1 MPIKWKKSSRF
12 SPDLVLK
19 KIDNVRTVGADGSTS
34 FSGMEIDDYLP
45 TLESLL
51 EFPAVT
57 DGLDKSILVWK
68 AVAKADAPLTP
79 DTFIKTINKQLSG
92 LLAVKDEIYV
102 LLTEVSINPLEIPKS
117 VKINNAEIKFWK
129 NEFPSRYRNSRQKLL
144 AKHEVSVDSTPLS
157 YCKVTV
163 AVRAKSPSSAFH
175 KAMIALDVQRAL
187 WCLMANSVM
196 QITFGHSSNKPIN
209 TVRLGSRHTL
219 HTLDGDKAIDQIWYE
234 PNFKEASVVQLKQPK
249 IVSKN
254 SKHAVR
260 RMLSCSYGELLQS
273 SLIRYVRALDE
284 NEANTAFLRLW
295 GALESLTTPCVA
307 NYDSLVKRCSFIYA
321 ESAYHR
327 QVLEHLREYR
337 NASVHAGEESNKAR
351 THCFQLQRY
360 YRDLYW
366 FHIRNFDFFKSIDE
380 ANSFLD
386 SSEDKAILIRQMEII
401 KKALKFKSS

>member
-12 SPDLVLK
+12 SPNLVLN
-19 KIDNVRTVGADGSTS
+19 KIGSVRTIGPDGGAS
-34 FSGMEIDDYLP
+34 FSGFEIDDYLP

-51 EFPAVT
+51 EFPAVA

-68 AVAKADAPLTP
+68 AVAKADDQLAPE
-79 DTFIKTINKQLSG
+79 TFLKTINKQLSA
-92 LLAVKDEIYV
+92 LLDVKDEIYV
-102 LLTEVSINPLEIPKS
+102 LLTEISISYLEIPKS
-117 VKINNAEIKFWK
+117 VKINNAEIKFWE
-129 NEFPSRYRNSRQKLL
+129 NEFPARYRNARENLL
-144 AKHEVSVDSTPLS
+144 SEHKVSVEPTPLS

-163 AVRAKSPSSAFH
+163 TVRAKSPSSAFH
-175 KAMIALDVQRAL
+175 KAMSALDVQRAL
-187 WCLMANSVM
+187 WCLMANSTM
-196 QITFGHSSNKPIN
+196 QITFGGSSNKPVN

-219 HTLDGDKAIDQIWYE
+219 HTFDGDKAIDQIWYE
-234 PNFKEASVVQLKQPK
+234 PNFKEASVVQLKQPE
-249 IVSKN
+249 IVLKN
-254 SKHAVR
+254 SKHAIR
-260 RMLSCSYGELLQS
+260 RMLSCSYGGLLQS

-284 NEANTAFLRLW
+284 SEANTAFLRLW
-295 GALESLTTPCVA
+295 GALESLTTPGVA

-360 YRDLYW
+360 YRNIFW
-366 FHIRNFDFFKSIDE
+366 FHIRNFDFFKSVDE

-386 SSEDKAILIRQMEII
+386 SSEDKETLLRQLKII